1 MGQGVGA
8 QNGYGGYPTKGVGGC
23 LNSVPI
29 LFSSFLIFL
38 HFQNHAKLIP
48 GFGAAA
54 GAATKGWMKGKFDK
68 SLFMKENLVSS

>member
-1 MGQGVGA
+1 MGA
-8 QNGYGGYPTKGVGGC
+8 QNGYGGYPTKGVGGW
-23 LNSVPI
+23 LNSVAI

-38 HFQNHAKLIP
+38 HFQNHAKFIP

-54 GAATKGWMKGKFDK
+54 EAATKGWMKGKFEK